1 MKELAKVVARGLL
14 LCGSVLFALQAAAAR
29 VTGDSMAKA
38 KSVAFSARQGSVS
51 GTLVDEFDTDWNENT
66 GWPVYWFKATLRK
79 NTAYTIWTTGGT
91 TDAPL
96 SIESQTDPNK
106 DVWTW
111 FTVETAK
118 DGYNGYGTL
127 AVADWDEDDPSSVV
141 FYFCVAGDDVGQ
153 SFTFNYQQGIVADD
167 SGVLGSELKP
177 QSISVG
183 ESETKLSGKGLTDFL
198 DQYWYK
204 TGTLAA
210 GEKYYFAVTAADTN
224 VTADIS
230 FSNPEDS
237 DIDFE
242 WTRLSEKDE
251 SEARYQVVPSV
262 AGPLHVTVDCEG
274 SYTFRFWKLGA
285 AKPAQHEFVD
295 LVQKDSSKREV
306 ALTGVVTDEECAPLY
321 RNNTDATG
329 KFDAVIDQA
338 LYRVKLA
345 RNVQYRFRVVGEG
358 LTETEDEPNFVS
370 KVAMEVY
377 DANGKVVASAGDDAA
392 AVSDGQVTLY
402 YTPTADAYY
411 WVGVCQTKL
420 DEATGED
427 DESVAPDEITCT
439 FTAMPVS
446 DSFDPKDDVPTGATQ
461 LAFRN
466 TDQAVTGRTLCGT
479 DVADWFK
486 FTANAGTYYTVGL
499 DDGAIEGVLLRV
511 YKANERGVLELD
523 EDENPSED
531 DLVVEGL
538 EQVVLA
544 AEKATYY
551 LCVIREEAT
560 EETEAAYGLVY
571 RSTTVGQVLLNG
583 SAVRGTDYTAVATRS
598 NVGALTMR
606 IRRTAKE
613 GRVRVRYSTHA
624 DTATAGVDYVAKSG
638 ELEWADGD
646 NKDRTVE
653 VPIIPELN
661 NKYRGNRQFTFEI
674 TAIPEGEIEPDE
686 WPASLGTP
694 SKAVVT
700 ISDANMATPGKVAL
714 VAADGVSFATPLRPT
729 AVVST
734 GNALELTLSRTDGA
748 DGKIGVLVAT
758 QAGTAKA
765 STDKATQDFVALSE
779 KVYWEDGETGDKT
792 VTIST
797 ESKDAYAADKTF
809 TVRLTALV
817 ASAAEPSVT
826 QRATLGASS
835 ATITLRYADV
845 SQSSAEYV
853 ASLGARPT
861 VTVRPGTATAW
872 YVDSSEMLTTA
883 KIEPNKKAD
892 LTLTVTGPGRLEVN
906 PMLSGD
912 ATIKVTVGRTVYTD
926 IGDLLSPLYLGKGAQ
941 TVRFEATAT
950 KDGTGATLSFA
961 KVAGSDGYFSWTALP
976 LVTCLYPVDRSGV
989 VALDSGTV
997 TFAWADANACCGTTP
1012 YQYRFYLG
1020 TDQRNLELYAAY
1032 DSMTTYMMELSE
1044 EEPEL
1049 EPNKTYYWRVD
1060 TGFDENL
1067 INTNTVWS
1075 FKTVESMPAVTVT
1088 PAGSDTTYS
1097 SADQAAAAKSV
1108 IALCQGVSATLAL
1121 GSDTTNA
1128 VTYSV
1133 VGGRLP
1139 DGLRVDANAR
1149 AIVGVPTKAGSYT
1162 ATLQAKSVNLA
1173 GATLTLA
1180 FEVADAGLAAGTFA
1194 GLADLTE
1201 AADGDSGLKPQEKLA
1216 SVTVTAT
1223 ATGGLT
1229 ARAIVA
1235 GTTYSFRATG
1245 FLRDE
1250 EAQKA
1255 GVATAHFEA
1264 TARFGK
1270 ETVTNALDVAL
1281 PYGNE
1286 VVSGG
1291 DDGSAPAIPSDL
1303 YDWFTP
1309 AATVIM
1315 KIHAANADRVTCT
1328 TNTYKG
1334 SLCRDSAK
1342 VAGITAKLAEWA
1354 GYYTVSLPA
1363 LGATDGEPQG
1373 AGYLTV
1379 TLDAKGTA
1387 RLAGQLADGTAVSG
1401 SAFAAAVR
1409 GTTEGDYRTQNDT
1422 IMIPVFYARNK
1433 TAFGGWLYLRRA
1445 EDGTAYADSSL
1456 SYLRWYEGD
1465 ATKTYDGET
1474 GYSLEL
1480 TATGGWFDKLQQLY
1494 TYYLDKKVT
1503 VDIGIDGDSLKEEAY
1518 PAGYDTFA
1526 FYPSLAGEALTVS
1539 FMGNKASVA
1548 RRTLVKQEGSRTLN
1562 DFEASTNAC
1571 NVTLAFTRATGIFSG
1586 TLGLWF
1592 EGENAKEETI
1602 QRELTGLRYQGVLTP
1617 VKEPTSFYDDVPG
1630 LGYLLVPTR
1639 ITVDRLTRT
1648 WNGSYLFSLKATDAD
1663 EPDQEDP
1670 VPHNAGDDE
1679 NGEG

>member
-14 LCGSVLFALQAAAAR
+14 LCGSVLFALQADAAR
-29 VTGDSMAKA
+29 ATGDSMAKA
-38 KSVAFSARQGSVS
+38 KSVSFSTRQGSVS
-51 GTLVDEFDTDWNENT
+51 GTLVDEYDKDWQENT
-66 GWPVYWFKATLRK
+66 GNAVYWFKATLRK
-79 NTAYTIWTTGGT
+79 NTAYTIWSTGGT

-96 SIESQTDPNK
+96 EVSADPDPSK

-111 FTVETAK
+111 FSVETAK
-118 DGYNGYGTL
+118 DGCNSYGTL
-127 AVADWDEDDPSSVV
+127 ASGDWDEDDPNSVV
-141 FYFCVAGDDVGQ
+141 FYFCVSGDAVGQ

-167 SGVLGSELKP
+167 SGVLGSDLKP
-177 QSISVG
+177 QSISVT

-204 TGTLAA
+204 TGTLSA

-230 FSNPEDS
+230 FSTPEDA
-237 DIDFE
+237 DTDFDAAL
-242 WTRLSEKDE
+242 LSTGDE
-251 SEARYQVVPSV
+251 AEVRYQVVPSV
-262 AGPLHVTVDCEG
+262 AGPLLVTVDCEG
-274 SYTFRFWKLGA
+274 SYSFRFWKLGA

-295 LVQKDSSKREV
+295 LVQRANNREV
-306 ALTGVVTDEECAPLY
+306 ALTGVVADEECAPLY

-345 RNVQYRFRVVGEG
+345 RGVQYRFRVAGDG
-358 LTETEDEPNFVS
+358 LTETVEETNVVS
-370 KVAMEVY
+370 KVTMEVY
-377 DANGKVVASAGDDAA
+377 DASGKVVASSGDGSA
-392 AVSDGQVTLY
+392 AVSEGKVTVY
-402 YTPTADAYY
+402 YTPTAETYY
-411 WVGVCQTKL
+411 WVGVCQAKL

-427 DESVAPDEITCT
+427 DESVTPDEITCT

-461 LAFRN
+461 LAFRS
-466 TDQAVTGRTLCGT
+466 TEQAVTGRTLCGT

-499 DDGAIEGVLLRV
+499 DDGAIEGVVLRV
-511 YKANERGVLELD
+511 YKANARGVLELD
-523 EDENPSED
+523 DKGNPSENN
-531 DLVVEGL
+531 LVDEGL

-551 LCVIREEAT
+551 LCVMRADAT
-560 EETEAAYGLVY
+560 EDTEAAYGLVY
-571 RSTTVGQVLLNG
+571 RSTTVGQVQISG
-583 SAVRGTDYTAVATRS
+583 SAARGTDYTAVATRS
-598 NVGALTMR
+598 NVGSVTLR
-606 IRRTAKE
+606 VRRTAKE

-674 TAIPEGEIEPDE
+674 TAIPDGEIEADE

-694 SKAVVT
+694 SRAVVT
-700 ISDANMATPGKVAL
+700 INDANRATPGKVAL
-714 VAADGVSFATPLRPT
+714 VAADGVSFATPTRPT
-729 AVVST
+729 AVVAT
-734 GNALELTLSRTDGA
+734 GKTLTLTLSRTDGA
-748 DGKIGVLVAT
+748 DGAIGVLVAT

-765 STDKATQDFVALSE
+765 STDRATQDFVALSE
-779 KVYWEDGETGDKT
+779 KVYWEDGDAADKT
-792 VTIST
+792 VEIVT
-797 ESKDAYAADKTF
+797 EAKDAYAADKTF
-809 TVRLTALV
+809 TVRLTALA

-835 ATITLRYADV
+835 ATVTLRYAEV
-845 SQSSAEYV
+845 GQSSAEYV
-853 ASLGARPT
+853 ASRGTRPA

-872 YVDSSEMLTTA
+872 YVDNDGTLTTA
-883 KIEPNKKAD
+883 EIAANKKAD
-892 LTLTVTGPGRLEVN
+892 LTLTVTGPGRLNVR
-906 PMLSGD
+906 PTLTGD

-926 IGDLLSPLYLGKGAQ
+926 LGDLPASFYLGKGAQ

-950 KDGTGATLSFA
+950 RDGDGATLSFTKPEGA
-961 KVAGSDGYFSWTALP
+961 DDYFAWTALP
-976 LVTCLYPVDRSGV
+976 LVQCLYPVNRTGV

-997 TFAWADANACCGTTP
+997 TFAWDDANACCGTTP

-1020 TDQRNLELYAAY
+1020 TDQRNLELYASY

-1060 TGFDENL
+1060 TGFGENL

-1088 PAGSDTTYS
+1088 PAGSATTYT
-1097 SADQAAAAKSV
+1097 SADQAAAAKDA

-1139 DGLRVDANAR
+1139 DGLRIDAKAG
-1149 AIVGVPTKAGSYT
+1149 AITGVPTKAGSYT
-1162 ATLQAKSVNLA
+1162 ATLQARSGRLS

-1180 FEVADAGLAAGTFA
+1180 FKVEDAGLAAGTFT
-1194 GLADLTE
+1194 GLATLD
-1201 AADGDSGLKPQEKLA
+1201 AGGDADAKPQETLA

-1235 GTTYSFRATG
+1235 GTTYSFRGTG
-1245 FLRDE
+1245 FSRDE
-1250 EAQKA
+1250 AALET
-1255 GVATAHFEA
+1255 GCATAHFEA
-1264 TARFGK
+1264 TARFGR
-1270 ETVTNALDVAL
+1270 ETVTNALDVTL

-1286 VVSGG
+1286 IVS
-1291 DDGSAPAIPSDL
+1291 DTLPSDFC
-1303 YDWFTP
+1303 DWFT
-1309 AATVIM
+1309 ATATVTSL
-1315 KIHAANADRVTCT
+1315 KVHAANADRVSCT
-1328 TNTYKG
+1328 TNVYTG
-1334 SLCRDSAK
+1334 TLTRDSAK
-1342 VAGITAKLAEWA
+1342 VAGVAAKLAEWA

-1363 LGATDGEPQG
+1363 AGATDGEPQG

-1379 TLDAKGTA
+1379 TLDAKGAA

-1401 SAFAAAVR
+1401 SAAAAVVR
-1409 GTTEGDYRTQNDT
+1409 FSSGNSDAYDQTQNDT
-1422 IMIPVFYARNK
+1422 ISIPVFYARNK
-1433 TAFGGWLYLRRA
+1433 TAFGGWLYLRRG
-1445 EDGTAYADSSL
+1445 EGGTAYADSSL

-1465 ATKTYDGET
+1465 ATKTYDGAT

-1503 VDIGIDGDSLKEEAY
+1503 VDVGIDGNSLKDEAY

-1526 FYPSLAGEALTVS
+1526 FYPSLAEEALTVS

-1592 EGENAKEETI
+1592 EGENAKAETI

-1617 VKEPTSFYDDVPG
+1617 VKEPTSFYADEPG

-1639 ITVDRLTRT
+1639 ITVDRKTRT
-1648 WNGSYLFSLKATDAD
+1648 WNGSYFFGLKAEEAD
-1663 EPDQEDP
+1663 EPDEEDP

-1679 NGEG
+1679 SI